1 MLQVVDFA
9 CGEYS
14 SFALAQGGH
23 VFAWG
28 VNNYGQLAFP
38 GKVSPPR
45 TKQIASNSNMSY
57 YCLTIWS
64 RCQALSDVISILK
77 PS

>member
-45 TKQIASNSNMSY
+45 TKQDCLQLQHVLSLLDHLNQMS
-57 YCLTIWS
+57 S
-64 RCQALSDVISILK
+64 FV
-77 PS
+77 

>member
-45 TKQIASNSNMSY
+45 TTQDCLHLQYVSSLPDHLVQMS
-57 YCLTIWS
+57 S
-64 RCQALSDVISILK
+64 SV
-77 PS
+77 